1 MESPLLP
8 GVIFIALQLFQELRH
23 ADSSPSSAKRPIKAP
38 REVFLRKLIEHV
50 LLKIKK
56 NKKKQHNTHHFALQA
71 NSIKHRKPRGQDAR
85 DRISCKYYLGNQ
97 KKLMTNFPCCVERT
111 SRPALSLCLTSC
123 QRGVWGGRSM
133 PGKGVRWQFYAH
145 FSV

>member
-8 GVIFIALQLFQELRH
+8 GVIFIALQLFQELGH

-56 NKKKQHNTHHFALQA
+56 NKKTNTTPTTLLYRQILQ
-71 NSIKHRKPRGQDAR
+71 NTENPEGKM
-85 DRISCKYYLGNQ
+85 LGTGSAGNII
-97 KKLMTNFPCCVERT
+97 
-111 SRPALSLCLTSC
+111 
-123 QRGVWGGRSM
+123 
-133 PGKGVRWQFYAH
+133 
-145 FSV
+145 